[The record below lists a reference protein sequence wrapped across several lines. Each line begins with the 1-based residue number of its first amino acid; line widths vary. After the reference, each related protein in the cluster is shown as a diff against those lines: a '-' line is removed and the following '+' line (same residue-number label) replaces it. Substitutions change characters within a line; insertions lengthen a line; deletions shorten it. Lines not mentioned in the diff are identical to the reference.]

1 MPPLKQDVRDRENF
15 LKQSVKS
22 SWGGIMNIGARTL
35 VVACASLLA
44 LLSTSSVSLKAQD
57 FYKDKTLTLI
67 IGNNVGSGYDF
78 YGRLIGRFM
87 AKYLA
92 GQPSVV
98 PQNMPGAL
106 GVKATDYL
114 ANIAPKDGTSI
125 ALVNPNALIDP
136 LLSYDASLHRYDPTK
151 LGFIG
156 TADSGTKICFSWKTS
171 KIRSFEDVLK
181 AEAIIASTAPAP
193 YPNLLNALAKSKFK
207 IVTGY
212 PGPAEF
218 ILAVERGE
226 ADVVCPIDMSALN
239 SIRPGLIASGQI
251 NVLLQLGMEP
261 NLALTA
267 MGVPEVWSYIDQK
280 SRPIVELLVG
290 EVVVQRPFIAPPGT
304 PAAQLQELRAA
315 FDAAMK
321 DPLLLEEAAKSNLAI
336 NPKSG
341 AAVAEHLNKMYAA
354 PKENIELYTKLTR
367 TN

>member
-1 MPPLKQDVRDRENF
+1 MYYSSRNVIITVLSLILSFATQNT
-15 LKQSVKS
+15 SV
-22 SWGGIMNIGARTL
+22 N
-35 VVACASLLA
+35 
-44 LLSTSSVSLKAQD
+44 AQD
-57 FYKDKTLTLI
+57 FYKGKNLTMI

-78 YGRLIGRFM
+78 YGRLVGRYM

-92 GQPSVV
+92 GQPNLV

-136 LLSYDASLHRYDPTK
+136 LLSYDSSLHRYDPTK
-151 LGFIG
+151 LEFIG
-156 TADSGTKICFSWKTS
+156 TADSGTKICFSWKSS
-171 KIRSFEDVLK
+171 KIRTFEDALK
-181 AEAIIASTAPAP
+181 TESIIATTAPAP
-193 YPNLLNALAKSKFK
+193 YPSLLNALTKTKFK

-226 ADVVCPIDMSALN
+226 ADVVCPIDVSALN
-239 SIRPGLIASGQI
+239 SIRPGLIASGQV

-261 NLALTA
+261 NPALTA
-267 MGVPEVWSYIDQK
+267 MGVPEVWKYVDQQT
-280 SRPIVELLVG
+280 RPIVELLVG
-290 EVVVQRPFIAPPGT
+290 EVVVQRPFIAPQGT

-315 FDAAMK
+315 FDAAVK
-321 DPLLLEEAAKSNLAI
+321 DPALLEEAAKSNLAI

-341 AAVAEHLNKMYAA
+341 AAVAEHLRKMYAA
-354 PKENIELYTKLTR
+354 PKENIEMYTKLTR